1 MAKKHYSSK
10 RGGTLS
16 ENKHNIAN
24 MPQEVVY
31 KAYPSAF
38 EGLEGSVYDD
48 LAGIDGQMRKDYSG
62 MKKRLSKR
70 KY

>member
-1 MAKKHYSSK
+1 MAKKYHSSK
-10 RGGTLS
+10 RGGMLS
-16 ENKHNIAN
+16 ENKGNVAN
-24 MPQEVVY
+24 MPQEVIY
-31 KAYPSAF
+31 KAYPNAF

-48 LAGIDGQMRKDYSG
+48 LAGIDGQMRKDYAG